1 MFART
6 ILAALSAS
14 EFTPKLV
21 LTQPDRPKGR
31 GRAVHASPVKQLA
44 HELKL
49 PIAQVP
55 NLRGPE
61 NLQPLV
67 ELAPDVLVVAA
78 YGLILPAQ
86 VLALP
91 RLGCINV
98 HASLLP
104 RWRGAAPIE
113 RAIMAGDR
121 ETGVCIMQMDAGL
134 DTGPVLSQQRV
145 AIEPEHTAQPLEQ
158 ALAEVGAALL
168 IKTLR
173 GLPAPAQPQPTE
185 GITYADKLTAADR
198 VANWRLGADDVHQQH
213 LSIAIKDRQLGEQ
226 AMDVC
231 FVNSKGFGGNNASA
245 LLLAPHVAE
254 RMLRKRHGEAAFAAY
269 LQRREATRHA
279 AQAYDAQALLGDLG
293 IIYNFGNDL
302 IDDKQIEI
310 SAEQIKVPGFA
321 QPLLFKK
328 DERYGDMLD

>member
-6 ILAALSAS
+6 ILTALSAS

-49 PIAQVP
+49 PIAQPP
-55 NLRGPE
+55 NLRDPE

-113 RAIMAGDR
+113 RAIMAGDT
-121 ETGVCIMQMDAGL
+121 ETGVCIMQMEAGL

-145 AIEPEHTAQPLEQ
+145 AIEPEHTAQPLEE
-158 ALAEVGAALL
+158 ALAKIGAALL

-173 GLPAPAQPQPTE
+173 GLPAPAQPQPIK

-198 VANWRLGADDVHQQH
+198 VANWRLGADDVHRQVRALCDRMPVRCKISGALMQI
-213 LSIAIKDRQLGEQ
+213 LETKINRQSDTGASTPVPGTLCKAAKDGLFVQCGHDQLVITRLKLNRGKGL
-226 AMDVC
+226 AMDAAAALNGYPDI
-231 FVNSKGFGGNNASA
+231 FHAGATIDSSPPAS
-245 LLLAPHVAE
+245 
-254 RMLRKRHGEAAFAAY
+254 
-269 LQRREATRHA
+269 T
-279 AQAYDAQALLGDLG
+279 D
-293 IIYNFGNDL
+293 
-302 IDDKQIEI
+302 
-310 SAEQIKVPGFA
+310 
-321 QPLLFKK
+321 
-328 DERYGDMLD
+328 